1 MKYASNR
8 KLGKNGLTLMRDTRT
23 IFWNLASVVTIL
35 AFAGSL
41 VFGKQ
46 QVQFP
51 QGEIIEKVTCIANP
65 EQSYTLFLPPGYTPE
80 KKWPILYAFDPL
92 ARGAVPVKLFQDAA
106 KESGFILVGS
116 NNSRNGIDLNAIVE
130 TLWSDTH
137 QRFAIDERRVYTT
150 GFSGGARVASA
161 IALSYRGAVA
171 GVIAASGG
179 PRPNFN
185 PLPVNQFAFF
195 GTAGTEDFNFTEM
208 QQLKRRMDEVG
219 VTNRLV
225 VFEGGHEWP
234 PAEICGEAISWL
246 EVQAMKSGTRAKD
259 NELIDRLLAAKSR
272 TASDFETSK
281 QSYEAYLEYG
291 ALVTEFKGLRDV
303 SEFAAAAERLRN
315 SKEVKAAIK
324 SEKTEEDEQA
334 NLSEKLRIL
343 IARLQDDS
351 TYAETL
357 TELKRNFSD
366 LTKKSEGSK
375 SIGERRVA
383 QRVLQSLLI
392 QIYEDAFALKQKRN
406 YAAIPAKFELAV
418 LIKPK
423 DPRVFYELAAA
434 YARIDSKGRAT
445 TALGQAIERGFSDL
459 ARIEQNEDFASLRND
474 PDFKKVIASLKKT

>member
-1 MKYASNR
+1 MA
-8 KLGKNGLTLMRDTRT
+8 LTFACPL
-23 IFWNLASVVTIL
+23 VVDN
-35 AFAGSL
+35 
-41 VFGKQ
+41 Q
-46 QVQFP
+46 QAQFP
-51 QGEIIEKVTCIANP
+51 HGEIIEKVTCIANP
-65 EQSYTLFLPPGYTPE
+65 EQSYALFLPPGYTPE
-80 KKWPILYAFDPL
+80 KKWPILYAFDPI
-92 ARGAVPVKLFQDAA
+92 ARGAVPVKLFQAA
-106 KESGFILVGS
+106 AREFGFILVGS

-137 QRFAIDERRVYTT
+137 QRLAIDERRVYTT

-185 PLPVNQFAFF
+185 PLPANQFAFF
-195 GTAGTEDFNFTEM
+195 GTAGTEDFNFPEM

-225 VFEGGHEWP
+225 IFEGGHEWP
-234 PAEICGEAISWL
+234 PAEVCSEAISWM

-259 NELIDRLLAAKSR
+259 NELLDRLLAAKTK
-272 TASDFETSK
+272 TARNYETAK
-281 QSYEAYLEYG
+281 QSFEAYLEFE

-303 SEFAAAAERLRN
+303 NELAADAERLRI

-324 SEKTEEDEQA
+324 SEKAEEEDQA
-334 NLSEKLRIL
+334 RLSGKLQTL
-343 IARLQDDS
+343 IARLQDES
-351 TYAETL
+351 TYTETIA
-357 TELKRNFSD
+357 ELKYDLSD
-366 LTKKSEGSK
+366 LTKKSEDSK
-375 SIGERRVA
+375 SVAERRVA
-383 QRVLQSLLI
+383 RRVLQSLVI
-392 QIYEDAFALKQKRN
+392 QIYEEAFALKQKKN
-406 YAAIPAKFELAV
+406 YAAIPAKFELAA

-434 YARIDSKGRAT
+434 YARVGSKGRAT

-474 PDFKKVIASLKKT
+474 ADFKRLVASLKKS